1 MQHDVTWVDVPAGS
15 PFPLANLPYGS
26 FSVGGEGEAVHA
38 EGPRRRVGVAIG
50 NQVLDLG
57 GAAQGTGSPFT
68 HLLDGPVVNPLM
80 AAGAATWAE
89 VRATVTEWLSDVRYR
104 DAIGRHLFPCQDVTL
119 HLPFEVGDY
128 VDFYSS
134 EHHAVNAGRILRP
147 MGEPLT
153 PNWKYLPVG
162 YHGRAG
168 TIAVSGTPVKRP
180 PGQVREPGGT
190 APSFRPTQAL
200 DFEAELGFVVGPP
213 SDLGCS
219 VPLSAFEDHVF
230 GVVILCDWSARD
242 IQAWEYAPL
251 GPFLGKSFLTSI
263 SPWLVPLA
271 ALRAA
276 RTDPPPRDPPLL
288 AYLDDSD
295 HRWGLDITL
304 EVEMNGHVISRPPF
318 SSMYWTAAQQLA
330 HMTSNGA
337 SLRTGDLYGSG
348 TISGPRPDEVGSLL
362 ELSWGGSRPFETSDG
377 SVHTYLQDGDEV
389 VITAAAPAVG
399 GGTLGFGGV
408 QGRVVGSGSP

>member
-1 MQHDVTWVDVPAGS
+1 MQDDVTWVDVPAGS

-26 FSVGGEGEAVHA
+26 FSVGGEGE
-38 EGPRRRVGVAIG
+38 GSRRRVGVAIG

-57 GAAQGTGSPFT
+57 GAAQATGSPLT

-89 VRATVTEWLSDVRYR
+89 VRATVTEWLTDARHR
-104 DAIGRHLFPCQDVTL
+104 DAIGRHLFPRRDVTL

-147 MGEPLT
+147 TGEPLT

-168 TIAVSGTPVKRP
+168 TLAVSGTPVKRP
-180 PGQVREPGGT
+180 SGQVREPGGA
-190 APSFRPTQAL
+190 APSFRRTQAL

-213 SDLGCS
+213 SDLGCA

-242 IQAWEYAPL
+242 IQAWEYVPL

-263 SPWLVPLA
+263 SPWLVTLA

-276 RTDPPPRDPPLL
+276 RTDPPPRDLPLL

-295 HRWGLDITL
+295 RRWALDVTL
-304 EVEMNGHVISRPPF
+304 KVELNGHVISRPPF

-362 ELSWGGSRPFETSDG
+362 ELSWGGSKPFETPDG
-377 SVHTYLQDGDEV
+377 SVHTYLEDGDEV

-399 GGTLGFGGV
+399 GGTLGFGDV
-408 QGRVVGSGSP
+408 RGRVAGSGAS